1 MNNWGLKAHLSL
13 KEIDELDVN
22 RLRHG
27 ALKQLKKLLRVGI
40 HLQGVEEV
48 LRRLTVMGRA

>member
-27 ALKQLKKLLRVGI
+27 ALKQLKKFLRVGI

-48 LRRLTVMGRA
+48 LRRLTVMGGA